1 VKNPRFADN
10 GDIGPCDTSVTMMVE
25 LKGDEWLDQAPAI
38 PLIAH
43 HRAGAPQGSSLL
55 PQNSLKTRV
64 DLLSQDDSQMEETS
78 SGRPAPISPVSA
90 PSHSLADT
98 PQSRPTPEPPGA
110 LPPRTGA
117 GPGGAS
123 APCEAQEIA
132 LSGIEED
139 LDTQS
144 QDLANPTT
152 GTFSATVIFS
162 SAPGPPSQ
170 EVDARASTAFSG
182 IMGHINAISD
192 ECSSNGGAGSPA
204 DRLSDGAVAPLHW
217 GTPQPSPQE
226 DALPPRVVCKTKT
239 VNQPIYDI
247 PGPETPG
254 TQDSASPA
262 AAQEVKSSF
271 NLVASSARP
280 PNKTTYPTVAT
291 AKASGEA
298 IKSLSSEPLP
308 PRRGGWV
315 LPPGGGLRGGAP
327 LPGETSAISNG
338 TTGWGPPPSTN
349 TGSSSVGGWGSA
361 PPATPGAVS
370 AWGSPQQNN
379 GGNSGER
386 IVPPTDGHYN
396 LPSFPD
402 DGQNNSKMLNNL
414 PPSSSQPGPGHSQ
427 APGPSHSQA
436 PGMSQAPGPG
446 APQGS
451 TSWAAAAGKGL
462 PPSEPATS
470 QATNGTTNKQL
481 EQLNSVRE
489 ALFSQD
495 GWGGQNV
502 KQDTSWDVGAN
513 QAEQSNTAAPAPAK
527 ADSMQ
532 WQAPAGTGRN
542 DGTDLWKSTLSG
554 VPQPIKPQPATPW
567 GNHTPAHP
575 ADYKTW
581 GEPEENPSSE
591 PQNPNTSE
599 TGNMWNSGMRDGN
612 PGSSNG
618 PGAVGPNN
626 QPGWDQDRQNAE
638 RAQFEDRDR
647 QNWGAG
653 PSKPKEE
660 AMGWNNGAPGGSS
673 SQWGGPGGAG
683 EPRPRDGNGAG
694 WGPPPAN
701 KPSQGSS
708 SWGQSPHGGP
718 QQAPRAP
725 QWENDS
731 PTMGRRFDDGTS
743 IWGQK
748 GPQGGLGGPPG
759 GWKDMPIPNIGARG
773 PPGPGGRMPPGPGMK
788 PSEPSPW
795 GQPHPSRGWDDN
807 MPAGGGWNMDEKN
820 RDNGMGWSG
829 ENSWNGNRK
838 QQMPGLRSS
847 PSWDEPGGMMPERG
861 WGGGRPNVTKDMI
874 WGSKQFRILCEMG
887 FRKEDVETALRNTDL
902 RLEDALEMLNALN
915 RGMGSG
921 RGMPPNEMFGPRG
934 EPDYGMRF
942 PGPMPYPPGDIPP
955 ANPSLPSNPSRPGN
969 MNPSLMGQ
977 VMNGGPGMHAP
988 PRPQPNGPPST
999 SQLRV
1004 LVQQIQMAVQAGHLN
1019 PQILNQPL
1027 APQTL
1032 LLLNQLLQ
1040 QIKQLQNCQQQ
1051 HAMAQAAGQRPGA
1064 PSSQALLGL
1073 TVQITKHK
1081 QQIGNLQN
1089 QITAQQAQYLKNQ
1102 QPQPL
1107 PGGPNPGQ
1115 NSNDMT
1121 LGLDQLNMGDT
1132 PAGGSSKILGILNN
1146 VSKNDNDF
1154 SRAPGSAKA
1163 PTSQSSPNLLL
1174 SGEGPWSNGPS
1185 GNTGWPD
1192 SANEKPNNTSN
1203 STEEDNFGI
1212 PEFVPGKAWKGTAL
1226 KDPTEDPTLT
1236 PGSVAPTA
1244 IVPQHSSEKTAG
1256 APATTLES
1264 SLGLTSST
1272 WSFNTSASKDA
1283 GSTSNSKDSWGSVG
1297 LPTSSSATN
1306 LTEMGQN
1313 LWGQSRSQTSS
1324 NKQNTPTTSNLSGWP
1339 SSNGLSSTGSG
1350 WSNGTTTT
1358 SSSYLGSVGQAPGSA
1373 WLLLKN
1379 LTAQIDGSTLRTLCM
1394 QHGPLHNFHLYL
1406 THGIALVKY
1415 GNGQEAKKAQNALNN
1430 CVLSNTTILATTT
1443 EEQEVE
1449 NIVRTLSQHS
1459 GGNPPSNGAGR
1470 GSNPSTPF
1478 SGADYNTR
1486 LAKSS
1491 SAGDTWSAL
1500 GSGVSLGWPS
1510 SGLGGSVWGA
1520 PDNDQHN
1527 RTTPLNSFLPP
1538 DLLSEGM

>member
-1 VKNPRFADN
+1 MQWCNQN
-10 GDIGPCDTSVTMMVE
+10 CLI
-25 LKGDEWLDQAPAI
+25 LDFLQ
-38 PLIAH
+38 
-43 HRAGAPQGSSLL
+43 
-55 PQNSLKTRV
+55 
-64 DLLSQDDSQMEETS
+64 
-78 SGRPAPISPVSA
+78 
-90 PSHSLADT
+90 
-98 PQSRPTPEPPGA
+98 
-110 LPPRTGA
+110 
-117 GPGGAS
+117 
-123 APCEAQEIA
+123 
-132 LSGIEED
+132 
-139 LDTQS
+139 
-144 QDLANPTT
+144 
-152 GTFSATVIFS
+152 
-162 SAPGPPSQ
+162 
-170 EVDARASTAFSG
+170 
-182 IMGHINAISD
+182 GHINAISD

-647 QNWGAG
+647 QNWG
-653 PSKPKEE
+653 
-660 AMGWNNGAPGGSS
+660 
-673 SQWGGPGGAG
+673 G
-683 EPRPRDGNGAG
+683 E
-694 WGPPPAN
+694 
-701 KPSQGSS
+701 
-708 SWGQSPHGGP
+708 
-718 QQAPRAP
+718 
-725 QWENDS
+725 
-731 PTMGRRFDDGTS
+731 
-743 IWGQK
+743 
-748 GPQGGLGGPPG
+748 
-759 GWKDMPIPNIGARG
+759 
-773 PPGPGGRMPPGPGMK
+773 
-788 PSEPSPW
+788 
-795 GQPHPSRGWDDN
+795 
-807 MPAGGGWNMDEKN
+807 
-820 RDNGMGWSG
+820 
-829 ENSWNGNRK
+829 
-838 QQMPGLRSS
+838 
-847 PSWDEPGGMMPERG
+847 
-861 WGGGRPNVTKDMI
+861 
-874 WGSKQFRILCEMG
+874 
-887 FRKEDVETALRNTDL
+887 
-902 RLEDALEMLNALN
+902 
-915 RGMGSG
+915 
-921 RGMPPNEMFGPRG
+921 
-934 EPDYGMRF
+934 
-942 PGPMPYPPGDIPP
+942 
-955 ANPSLPSNPSRPGN
+955 
-969 MNPSLMGQ
+969 
-977 VMNGGPGMHAP
+977 
-988 PRPQPNGPPST
+988 
-999 SQLRV
+999 
-1004 LVQQIQMAVQAGHLN
+1004 
-1019 PQILNQPL
+1019 
-1027 APQTL
+1027 
-1032 LLLNQLLQ
+1032 
-1040 QIKQLQNCQQQ
+1040 
-1051 HAMAQAAGQRPGA
+1051 
-1064 PSSQALLGL
+1064 
-1073 TVQITKHK
+1073 
-1081 QQIGNLQN
+1081 
-1089 QITAQQAQYLKNQ
+1089 
-1102 QPQPL
+1102 
-1107 PGGPNPGQ
+1107 
-1115 NSNDMT
+1115 
-1121 LGLDQLNMGDT
+1121 
-1132 PAGGSSKILGILNN
+1132 
-1146 VSKNDNDF
+1146 
-1154 SRAPGSAKA
+1154 
-1163 PTSQSSPNLLL
+1163 
-1174 SGEGPWSNGPS
+1174 
-1185 GNTGWPD
+1185 
-1192 SANEKPNNTSN
+1192 
-1203 STEEDNFGI
+1203 
-1212 PEFVPGKAWKGTAL
+1212 
-1226 KDPTEDPTLT
+1226 
-1236 PGSVAPTA
+1236 
-1244 IVPQHSSEKTAG
+1244 
-1256 APATTLES
+1256 
-1264 SLGLTSST
+1264 
-1272 WSFNTSASKDA
+1272 
-1283 GSTSNSKDSWGSVG
+1283 
-1297 LPTSSSATN
+1297 
-1306 LTEMGQN
+1306 
-1313 LWGQSRSQTSS
+1313 
-1324 NKQNTPTTSNLSGWP
+1324 
-1339 SSNGLSSTGSG
+1339 
-1350 WSNGTTTT
+1350 
-1358 SSSYLGSVGQAPGSA
+1358 
-1373 WLLLKN
+1373 
-1379 LTAQIDGSTLRTLCM
+1379 
-1394 QHGPLHNFHLYL
+1394 
-1406 THGIALVKY
+1406 
-1415 GNGQEAKKAQNALNN
+1415 
-1430 CVLSNTTILATTT
+1430 
-1443 EEQEVE
+1443 
-1449 NIVRTLSQHS
+1449 
-1459 GGNPPSNGAGR
+1459 
-1470 GSNPSTPF
+1470 
-1478 SGADYNTR
+1478 
-1486 LAKSS
+1486 
-1491 SAGDTWSAL
+1491 
-1500 GSGVSLGWPS
+1500 
-1510 SGLGGSVWGA
+1510 
-1520 PDNDQHN
+1520 
-1527 RTTPLNSFLPP
+1527 
-1538 DLLSEGM
+1538 

>member
-1 VKNPRFADN
+1 MTQQISTNPRFADN

-25 LKGDEWLDQAPAI
+25 LKGQERLELKAPAT
-38 PLIAH
+38 PVSAH
-43 HRAGAPQGSSLL
+43 QQRSCTPQGVSLD
-55 PQNSLKTRV
+55 PQNSLRKRV
-64 DLLSQDDSQMEETS
+64 DSPSQDDSKIRES
-78 SGRPAPISPVSA
+78 AAGNPAPLSPVSA

-98 PQSRPTPEPPGA
+98 SQSSPVPEPEDV
-110 LPPRTGA
+110 LPPWTGA
-117 GPGGAS
+117 GLGDVDVPD
-123 APCEAQEIA
+123 EAQDSA
-132 LSGIEED
+132 LSGSEVN
-139 LDTQS
+139 LDIQNQEVPS
-144 QDLANPTT
+144 PTT
-152 GTFSATVIFS
+152 GTFSETVIFS

-192 ECSSNGGAGSPA
+192 ECSSNGWAGSPKA
-204 DRLSDGAVAPLHW
+204 HLSDGAVALSVEGEPL
-217 GTPQPSPQE
+217 PSPQE
-226 DALPPRVVCKTKT
+226 DSLPPRVVCKTKT

-247 PGPETPG
+247 PGPETIDS
-254 TQDSASPA
+254 QDSASHA

-271 NLVASSARP
+271 NPLGRSAQL
-280 PNKTTYPTVAT
+280 PNKSTYPTVAP
-291 AKASGEA
+291 AKGSGA
-298 IKSLSSEPLP
+298 AKISLSNEPVP

-379 GGNSGER
+379 GGNTGDR

-402 DGQNNSKMLNNL
+402 DGQNNSKMLNNM
-414 PPSSSQPGPGHSQ
+414 PPSSSQPGSGHSQ

-470 QATNGTTNKQL
+470 QANGTTNKQL

-502 KQDTSWDVGAN
+502 KQDTSWDVGATQPEPSSSSA
-513 QAEQSNTAAPAPAK
+513 QAPTK

-554 VPQPIKPQPATPW
+554 VPQPIKPQPTTPW

-581 GEPEENPSSE
+581 GEPEDNNPE
-591 PQNPNTSE
+591 PQQNPNNE
-599 TGNMWNSGMRDGN
+599 GNMWNSGMREATAGA
-612 PGSSNG
+612 SNG
-618 PGAVGPNN
+618 PNGSGTGPAGPS
-626 QPGWDQDRQNAE
+626 QPGAWDQDRQNVE
-638 RAQFEDRDR
+638 RGQFEERDR
-647 QNWGAG
+647 QNWGG
-653 PSKPKEE
+653 PSKQKDE
-660 AMGWNNGAPGGSS
+660 AMGWNNSSS
-673 SQWGGPGGAG
+673 SQWGGGSGDN
-683 EPRPRDGNGAG
+683 RPRDGGNGAG
-694 WGPPPAN
+694 WGPPPTN
-701 KPSQGSS
+701 KPSQNS
-708 SWGQSPHGGP
+708 SWGQTPHGP
-718 QQAPRAP
+718 QQPPRGP

-748 GPQGGLGGPPG
+748 GQSSGLAGPPG

-773 PPGPGGRMPPGPGMK
+773 PPGPGSRMPPGPGMK
-788 PSEPSPW
+788 PSEASPW
-795 GQPHPSRGWDDN
+795 GQPHPNRPWDDN
-807 MPAGGGWNMDEKN
+807 GGWGLDEKN
-820 RDNGMGWSG
+820 RDNGMGWGG
-829 ENSWNGNRK
+829 ENSWNNGNRK
-838 QQMPGLRSS
+838 QQMPGGLRSS
-847 PSWDEPGGMMPERG
+847 PSWDEPGGMMPDRG
-861 WGGGRPNVTKDMI
+861 WGGSGGGGRPTVSKDMI

-887 FRKEDVETALRNTDL
+887 FRKEDVETALRNTNL
-902 RLEDALEMLNALN
+902 QLEDALEMLNALN

-921 RGMPPNEMFGPRG
+921 RGMPPNDMFGPRG
-934 EPDYGMRF
+934 DSDYGMRF

-955 ANPSLPSNPSRPGN
+955 ANPSLPNNPSRPGN
-969 MNPSLMGQ
+969 MNLMGQ
-977 VMNGGPGMHAP
+977 VMNGGPGMHGP
-988 PRPQPNGPPST
+988 PRPQPSGPPST

-1107 PGGPNPGQ
+1107 PGGPNPGA
-1115 NSNDMT
+1115 NDD
-1121 LGLDQLNMGDT
+1121 LGLNNLNIGEQQ
-1132 PAGGSSKILGILNN
+1132 GGSKLLQIMRNEN
-1146 VSKNDNDF
+1146 KNDSDF

-1174 SGEGPWSNGPS
+1174 DNGPWSNGPS
-1185 GNTGWPD
+1185 GNTGWPESTND
-1192 SANEKPNNTSN
+1192 KPVNTSN

-1244 IVPQHSSEKTAG
+1244 IVPQHNSEKAG
-1256 APATTLES
+1256 GVPATTLES

-1272 WSFNTSASKDA
+1272 WSFNTSSSKDS
-1283 GSTSNSKDSWGSVG
+1283 GTNNSAKDSWGSMG
-1297 LPTSSSATN
+1297 LPTSSSGTN
-1306 LTEMGQN
+1306 LTPMGEN
-1313 LWGQSRSQTSS
+1313 LWGQSRSQSS
-1324 NKQNTPTTSNLSGWP
+1324 KQQTPTTSLSGWP

-1358 SSSYLGSVGQAPGSA
+1358 SSTYLGSVGQSPSSA

-1430 CVLSNTTILATTT
+1430 CVLGNTTILATTT

-1449 NIVRTLSQHS
+1449 NIVRTLSQHN

-1478 SGADYNTR
+1478 SGSSDYR

-1510 SGLGGSVWGA
+1510 SGIGGSVWGA